1 MLYILF
7 FIINLLLGGFIK
19 IMRIE
24 NKKTWFSAIFL
35 IAAEQFIKII
45 INTYY
50 LHKRF
55 AILPPLIYF
64 EPMFNRRYSW
74 LNSMLELGNG
84 KWLHIITVS
93 VLTLLI
99 CLFYQYINKNLGSSR
114 IINYMFVFIF
124 SGAVCSLIDKLFW
137 DGSLDYILINGL
149 FTFDLKDV
157 YINIF
162 NGLLILSIIF
172 NNKAIKQISDEFKF
186 KDFIKY
192 VLK

>member
-1 MLYILF
+1 
-7 FIINLLLGGFIK
+7 
-19 IMRIE
+19 MRIE
-24 NKKTWFSAIFL
+24 NKKTWFGAIFL
-35 IAAEQFIKII
+35 IALEQFIKII
-45 INTYY
+45 INAYY
-50 LHKRF
+50 LHERF
-55 AILPPLIYF
+55 AILPPFIYF

-74 LNSMLELGNG
+74 FNSMLELGDG
-84 KWLHIITVS
+84 RWLHIITVS
-93 VLTLLI
+93 VLTLFI
-99 CLFYQYINKNLGSSR
+99 CLFYQYVNKNLGSSR

-162 NGLLILSIIF
+162 NGLLIIGLIF

-186 KDFIKY
+186 NDFIKY
-192 VLK
+192 VLKRS